1 MPEEDSEVLSAAPD
15 GRSAQDQ
22 PAWRRDFPLDWP
34 EDEYRSRREF
44 VSFLM
49 LTSAAFVTGQFWIV
63 LIQSWRKAAGKPQV
77 KEIASANE
85 LAVGQSKL
93 FEYPRPGNQ
102 CILVRLSDTDFVAYG
117 QKCTHLSCPVL
128 PRPDLGRMHCPCHE
142 GWFDIRNGEPVAGP
156 PRRPLPR
163 VGLQLRDGK
172 VFANGY
178 VEGVI

>member
-1 MPEEDSEVLSAAPD
+1 MPEEDSDVLSVAPD
-15 GRSAQDQ
+15 GGPAKDQ

-44 VSFLM
+44 VAFLM
-49 LTSAAFVTGQFWIV
+49 LTSAAFVTGQSWIL
-63 LIQSWRKAAGKPQV
+63 LIQARRKAAGQPAI
-77 KEIASANE
+77 KEIASVNE
-85 LAVGQSKL
+85 LTVGQSKL
-93 FEYPRPGNQ
+93 FEYPKQGNR
-102 CILVRLSDTDFVAYG
+102 CILVRLSETNLVAYG

-163 VGLQLRDGK
+163 VGLEVREGK

>member
-1 MPEEDSEVLSAAPD
+1 MPEDDSEIISVAPD
-15 GRSAQDQ
+15 GKPPKQQ

-44 VSFLM
+44 VAFLM
-49 LTSAAFVTGQFWIV
+49 LTSAAFVAGQFWI
-63 LIQSWRKAAGKPQV
+63 LLLQARRKAAAQPSV
-77 KEIASANE
+77 KEIASVDE
-85 LAVGQSKL
+85 LGVGQSKL
-93 FEYPRPGNQ
+93 FEYPNPGNH
-102 CILVRLSDTDFVAYG
+102 CILVRLSETSFVAYG

-142 GWFDIRNGEPVAGP
+142 GWFDIRTGEPVAGP

-163 VGLQLRDGK
+163 VGLEVRDGK
-172 VFANGY
+172 VFASGY